1 MANFLVMS
9 TLDNA
14 FTIGK
19 VAFGESDYAELSGY
33 FTLIFAISLAIY
45 FQLFRA
51 TQRSVEE
58 EVQVQS
64 SPEKAVKVD
73 FTSPVKVAAVTVTVA
88 LSSPTKTKSA
98 IVVEGE
104 QKNIIIHIIVIVEI
118 LSCVYCALH
127 SKCKHHSLLRST

>member
-64 SPEKAVKVD
+64 SPEKALKVD
-73 FTSPVKVAAVTVTVA
+73 FTSPVKVAAVTVTVP
-88 LSSPTKTKSA
+88 LSSPTKNT

-104 QKNIIIHIIVIVEI
+104 QENIIIHIIIIVEI

-127 SKCKHHSLLRST
+127 SNCKLYSFLRST

>member
-64 SPEKAVKVD
+64 SPEKALKVD

-88 LSSPTKTKSA
+88 LSSPTRSA

-104 QKNIIIHIIVIVEI
+104 
-118 LSCVYCALH
+118 
-127 SKCKHHSLLRST
+127 

>member
-64 SPEKAVKVD
+64 SPEKALKVD

-88 LSSPTKTKSA
+88 LSSPTQTKSA

-104 QKNIIIHIIVIVEI
+104 QINIINPYYYY
-118 LSCVYCALH
+118 S
-127 SKCKHHSLLRST
+127 